1 MKEKKMD
8 RKKHRTIGRIT
19 PGNTYG
25 NIKVV
30 YAAKSETR
38 PKKYECEC
46 LLCGTHFVAGGQ
58 VIHNLESEEKAC
70 PECNRLKKLWDLS
83 RPYIGKSFN
92 GVEVMAPYTGP
103 KKKRGLYVI
112 ARCSC
117 GTFFTTYM
125 HSLLTGGTKTCGH
138 NRIKCL
144 EKGQGAIAFAG
155 TSIPSITGTRALN
168 KNNETGYTGISQMPN
183 GRYRVAL
190 VLQRRQIHI
199 GTFKNLQ
206 DAIDARKDAEKR
218 YYSPIRDMY
227 VDIEG
232 REGL

>member
-30 YAAKSETR
+30 CVAKSETR

-83 RPYIGKSFN
+83 RPYIGKVLTELKSWLHIQ
-92 GVEVMAPYTGP
+92 GQ
-103 KKKRGLYVI
+103 KRN
-112 ARCSC
+112 AD
-117 GTFFTTYM
+117 YM
-125 HSLLTGGTKTCGH
+125 
-138 NRIKCL
+138 
-144 EKGQGAIAFAG
+144 
-155 TSIPSITGTRALN
+155 
-168 KNNETGYTGISQMPN
+168 
-183 GRYRVAL
+183 
-190 VLQRRQIHI
+190 
-199 GTFKNLQ
+199 
-206 DAIDARKDAEKR
+206 
-218 YYSPIRDMY
+218 
-227 VDIEG
+227 
-232 REGL
+232 